1 MRRVLLLASAAA
13 ACLVVSPSFAAE
25 PTPTAVTAPVPVD
38 AGAERLTRAE
48 QEAAIE
54 AARVE
59 RLERIELSARM
70 NAIVEAS
77 QKTVAGL
84 QKMIESATD
93 PSVRRDLELRVAQAK
108 RETMLDLMRVQATF
122 AREKG
127 RVAQAEKIE
136 AELAE
141 ILNPKRATPNTT
153 TQVRTGTIAP
163 AGAR

>member
-1 MRRVLLLASAAA
+1 MRRALLLASAAA
-13 ACLVVSPSFAAE
+13 ACLIVSPVIAE
-25 PTPTAVTAPVPVD
+25 DTTPTAATAPIP
-38 AGAERLTRAE
+38 AEEGAARLTPAE

-54 AARVE
+54 AARIE
-59 RLERIELSARM
+59 RAERIELHARM
-70 NAIVEAS
+70 NTVVEAS

-93 PSVRRDLELRVAQAK
+93 PSLRRELELRVAQAK

-141 ILNPKRATPNTT
+141 ILNPKRITPNAT